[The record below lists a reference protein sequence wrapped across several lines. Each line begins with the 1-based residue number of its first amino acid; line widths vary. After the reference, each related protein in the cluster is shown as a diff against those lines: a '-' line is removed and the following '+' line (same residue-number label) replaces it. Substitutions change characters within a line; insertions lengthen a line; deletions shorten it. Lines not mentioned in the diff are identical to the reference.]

1 VSQILVFLDLPNLVV
16 ELADLVLVKLA
27 LHLQLF
33 HLLLQPKEL
42 LACGIS
48 LTRLLELFLA
58 LNLCELLLLAMFEF
72 LHLDL
77 RLSQEVLIL
86 LFNCLFLGLHFG
98 HLGLILPFDFSSHL
112 LLPRGGLLL
121 EHSLFLLVFVLQLFE
136 SFLCLVLKE
145 SVHVLHV
152 LVRLDIALG
161 LGDVQHILHSFVVII
176 HLRNHLHL

>member
-16 ELADLVLVKLA
+16 ELADLVLVKFA
-27 LHLQLF
+27 LHLQFF

-48 LTRLLELFLA
+48 LTRLLELLLA

-72 LHLDL
+72 LHL

-86 LFNCLFLGLHFG
+86 LFNCKFLGLHFG
-98 HLGLILPFDFSSHL
+98 HLGLILPFDFSTHL
-112 LLPRGGLLL
+112 LLLHGGLLL
-121 EHSLFLLVFVLQLFE
+121 EHSLLLLVFVLQLFE
-136 SFLCLVLKE
+136 RFLGLVIKE
-145 SVHVLHV
+145 SAHVVHVLV
-152 LVRLDIALG
+152 WLDIALG